1 MPPRLRTVPRKAPRQ
16 ERAKAT
22 VDAILRAAA
31 HILRADG
38 YDGLSTNRVAKKAG
52 VSIGS
57 LYQYFPSKESLVL
70 ALEDE
75 HSAEMQQFLLRTVES
90 MQGAP
95 IERVVETFI
104 VGMLN
109 VHEVDPK
116 LHRVLSEQVPR
127 IGGFEKLKELA
138 MPGMNLVRAWL
149 EANKGQLR
157 KMDLDV
163 ATYILVTS
171 VESITHLSV
180 LEECALDRKALAK
193 ELSELVLRYLGVV
206 PQTQLAGPRAR

>member
-1 MPPRLRTVPRKAPRQ
+1 MPQRLRTVPRKAPRQ

-31 HILRADG
+31 HILRTQG
-38 YDGLSTNRVAKKAG
+38 YEAMSTNQVAKKAG

-75 HSAEMQQFLLRTVES
+75 HSAEMQRLIMQTVEQ

-95 IERVVETFI
+95 VEVVVQTFI
-104 VGMLN
+104 ESFLHM
-109 VHEVDPK
+109 HEVDPK

-127 IGGFEKLKELA
+127 IGGYEKLKEL
-138 MPGMNLVRAWL
+138 MLPGARLVRAWL
-149 EANKGQLR
+149 EANQAQFR
-157 KMDLDV
+157 KVDLDV
-163 ATYILVTS
+163 ATFVLVSS
-171 VESITHLSV
+171 VEAVTHMSV
-180 LEECALDRKALAK
+180 LDEQGLDRKALAS
-193 ELSELVLRYLGVV
+193 EVSELVLRYLGVG
-206 PQTQLAGPRAR
+206 TTSAGSRR